1 MSRDW
6 LESVWMQDAEID
18 LQGVE
23 KAKEASAHYWTI
35 RYIHTHLNALV
46 IIRT

>member
-23 KAKEASAHYWTI
+23 KAKEAMKQKQQAAMKVT
-35 RYIHTHLNALV
+35 RDAFPE
-46 IIRT
+46 RD